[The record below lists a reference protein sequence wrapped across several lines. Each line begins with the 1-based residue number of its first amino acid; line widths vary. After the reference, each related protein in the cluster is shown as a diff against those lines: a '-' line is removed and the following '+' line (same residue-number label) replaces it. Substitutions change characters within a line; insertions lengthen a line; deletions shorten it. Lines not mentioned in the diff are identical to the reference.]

1 MLTLTTVDEVRA
13 ITDAARRAGEVVGF
27 VPTMGALHDG
37 HRSLLK
43 AARHEC
49 QSVGISIFVNPP
61 QFGPSEDFDTYPRD
75 LSADSLIAEAEGVD
89 WLFAPSVAE
98 MYPDSARTS
107 VHVADLTEGLCGV
120 SRPNHFDGVTTVVAK
135 LFSICGP
142 ARAYFGR
149 KDAQQL
155 AVVRQMVH
163 DLDLPIEVVG
173 CPTVRD
179 QDGLAISSRN
189 AGLSPNERTAA
200 AVIPRALNAATEVIV
215 KGDRNPDAIKQVLT
229 EFIGA
234 EPLAEIDYIEIV
246 DGATLAPLDGEI
258 ARRWPDQVLLAVA
271 VRFGATRLI
280 DNASVVITAAGIE
293 VVY

>member
-75 LSADSLIAEAEGVD
+75 LLTDSLIAEAEGAD

-107 VHVADLTEGLCGV
+107 VHVADLTERLCGV

-155 AVVRQMVH
+155 AVVRQMVR

-179 QDGLAISSRN
+179 QDGLAMSSRN
-189 AGLSPNERTAA
+189 ARLSPNERTAA
-200 AVIPRALNAATEVIV
+200 AVIPRALNAATEAIV

-229 EFIGA
+229 EFIEA
-234 EPLAEIDYIEIV
+234 EPLAEIDYVEIV
-246 DGATLAPLDGEI
+246 DGVTLAPLGGEI
-258 ARRWPDQVLLAVA
+258 AQRWPDQVLLAVA